1 MSSVAP
7 LRTVDVAGGALALKT
22 FAREVQLLIGDLPCG
37 DPYELGLR
45 LVDAVRA
52 LPPDL
57 SPTAWWTHRSLATNA
72 FIRVCRQAGWHC
84 CELELRCD
92 VGASPSPRELADLL
106 FQSLQSSRERA
117 SRQSGGRLDSRI
129 VRAIVYIRA
138 NCTRP
143 SLAVEDV
150 ARHVRLSRW
159 HLSRLLVR
167 ALGASYRDVLRSARM
182 EEAERLLGDD
192 SLTVKEVAASIG
204 YPHATVLDR
213 AFKQHFGVTPTE
225 WRMLRGNGVHRAN
238 DEAALLAT
246 SGLKSA

>member
-1 MSSVAP
+1 MPSAALLPVDFAP
-7 LRTVDVAGGALALKT
+7 CGALAVKT
-22 FAREVQLLIGDLPCG
+22 FAREVQLLTGDLPSG

-45 LVDAVRA
+45 LVNAVRA
-52 LPPDL
+52 LPADL
-57 SPTAWWTHRSLATNA
+57 TRAMWWTHRGLATDA
-72 FIRVCRQAGWHC
+72 FIRVCRRAGWHC

-106 FQSLQSSRERA
+106 LRNLQISRERA
-117 SRQSGGRLDSRI
+117 ARQSGGRLDSRI

-150 ARHVRLSRW
+150 AQHVRLSRW
-159 HLSRLLVR
+159 HLSRLLAR

-192 SLTVKEVAASIG
+192 SLSVKEVAASVG
-204 YPHATVLDR
+204 YQHATELDR

-225 WRMLRGNGVHRAN
+225 WRMRRGNGTRRV
-238 DEAALLAT
+238 DD
-246 SGLKSA
+246 SGV